1 MVRFRHGAF
10 GGGVIGAAVGYAAAR
25 SIDAQHDQAVMLLGV
40 AVACWLAFGPA
51 IRIRSFVRDRLAAR
65 GR

>member
-25 SIDAQHDQAVMLLGV
+25 SIDAQYDQVVMLMGV
-40 AVACWLAFGPA
+40 AVGCWFAFGPG

-65 GR
+65 G